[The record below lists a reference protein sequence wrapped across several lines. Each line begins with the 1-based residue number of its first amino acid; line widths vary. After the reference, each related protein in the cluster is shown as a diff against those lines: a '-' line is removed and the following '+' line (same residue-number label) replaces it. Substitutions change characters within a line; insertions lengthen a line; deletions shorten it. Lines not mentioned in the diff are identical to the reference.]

1 MNILEVEGLCKT
13 YPAFALRDVSFAV
26 EPGTIMGFIGRNGAG
41 KSTTIKSM
49 LNLVHPDSGR
59 VTMFGQD
66 FYANEP
72 ACKQQLGVVLGG
84 VDFYPNK
91 KLRSITNVTRTFYD
105 RWDEDKYRHYLQLT
119 RRRRSRS
126 SRPACA

>member
-59 VTMFGQD
+59 VTMFWPG
-66 FYANEP
+66 F
-72 ACKQQLGVVLGG
+72 
-84 VDFYPNK
+84 
-91 KLRSITNVTRTFYD
+91 LRQRAG
-105 RWDEDKYRHYLQLT
+105 LQAAA
-119 RRRRSRS
+119 RRGARRCGFL
-126 SRPACA
+126 PE